1 MVGCTNSNMSKLV
14 NLVLIKQKTLV
25 LGGGFI
31 SIGREVNLEVSNL
44 INYNSFKRFMGL
56 TKD

>member
-44 INYNSFKRFMGL
+44 INYTIHLRDL
-56 TKD
+56 WV